1 MLSNWRKTA
10 EKVDPYSQLAYIYDH
25 VMRHVNYRYWAN
37 HLAKLFKKADFP
49 VKNVLDISCGT
60 ASLLL
65 DLAKLDLNVAG
76 FDESDDMVKM
86 AKNKIRKKGLNL
98 RVWCGSM
105 VDYKVKREFDAVVS
119 TYDSINYCMNIESCA
134 AVVENTANALRPGG
148 LFIFDI
154 CTERNSRKYFQ
165 NHTDRE
171 ETKDFSYIRQSS
183 YLRGIQ
189 VNEFFI
195 SLNSNSNTTYH
206 EIHKQKIYKINEIM
220 SIIPLD
226 VYEIVGIYD
235 GFSLRPGSE
244 KSDRVYFVLRKKQ
257 LD

>member
-37 HLAKLFKKADFP
+37 HLAKLFKSSDFP
-49 VKNVLDISCGT
+49 VNNVLDISCGT
-60 ASLLL
+60 GSLLL
-65 DLAKLDLNVAG
+65 NLARLNLNVAG
-76 FDESDDMVKM
+76 LDESENMVKM
-86 AKNKIRKKGLNL
+86 ARGKIRKKGLKL
-98 RVWCGSM
+98 PVWCGSM
-105 VDYKVKREFDAVVS
+105 VDYKVSTKFDAVVS
-119 TYDSINYCMNIESCA
+119 TYDSINYCLNIELCT
-134 AVVENTANALRPGG
+134 AVVENTATALRAGG

-171 ETKDFSYIRQSS
+171 ETEDFSYIRQSS
-183 YLRGIQ
+183 YKRGIQ

-226 VYEIVGIYD
+226 VYEIVGVYE

-244 KSDRVYFVLRKKQ
+244 KSDRVYFVLRKNR
-257 LD
+257 